1 MCCEQ
6 GGEKTSIKQGACERI
21 YIFISIRLEVE
32 SGEGLGDDDDS
43 LVIVVGKRYIVVADR
58 LAIFREKI
66 IKEYIETRGTQL

>member
-32 SGEGLGDDDDS
+32 SGEGLGDDDS

-58 LAIFREKI
+58 FGNFQRESN
-66 IKEYIETRGTQL
+66 